1 MRPRLTIPFVV
12 LALCAGCYHA
22 TIETGLAP
30 SNQVVEKSFAS
41 GWIIGL
47 IPPSTVETQA
57 KCASG
62 VSKVETQLRNP
73 GRALRLRLNRARR
86 YQSDDPAGRKRLLNH
101 LIGWCE
107 PGLDRGVVAARAERE
122 HDERDRQSGA
132 HTCLLTGGREL
143 LVSGGYRHD
152 KDRAIPPVLL
162 SWMPLSYAAI

>member
-62 VSKVETQLRNP
+62 VSKVETQLSFVNM
-73 GRALRLRLNRARR
+73 LV
-86 YQSDDPAGRKRLLNH
+86 
-101 LIGWCE
+101 GWLTSYIYTPMTIKVTC
-107 PGLDRGVVAARAERE
+107 A
-122 HDERDRQSGA
+122 QA
-132 HTCLLTGGREL
+132 H
-143 LVSGGYRHD
+143 
-152 KDRAIPPVLL
+152 
-162 SWMPLSYAAI
+162 